1 MVSRRLRDD
10 TSDLVL
16 DGRLM
21 GEAREELNIQE
32 LLKHAVA
39 TFDGGGTVP
48 EASLVA
54 RWPVLRE
61 ELRAAQRAWDAGTIG
76 TTARPTTA
84 ASFRFPAEAGPDLD
98 LLGLAA
104 GLEHDGLAV
113 ALAHR
118 LERHVHDVVEQ
129 ERRVRSSRPK
139 PSSRHALPLDDG
151 DGDGE
156 GDGQE

>member
-39 TFDGGGTVP
+39 TLDGGGTVP

-54 RWPVLRE
+54 RWPALRE

-76 TTARPTTA
+76 TTARLTTA
-84 ASFRFPAEAGPDLD
+84 ASFRFPAEAGP
-98 LLGLAA
+98 GACGPPRAGVAA
-104 GLEHDGLAV
+104 QAASGAV
-113 ALAHR
+113 LPPVKKRSASS
-118 LERHVHDVVEQ
+118 EQ
-129 ERRVRSSRPK
+129 
-139 PSSRHALPLDDG
+139 
-151 DGDGE
+151 
-156 GDGQE
+156 